1 MAIFNV
7 SETWSSGHSRS
18 FRGFDP
24 DDDKVEVRANGNTL
38 CLIDGNGNCT
48 ISGNRRRIYCHYNN
62 YNAVLTVT
70 LLPNFA
76 GRKDNCSL
84 KMRSRHN
91 EPGKT
96 CKSGSPL
103 DGNRFGGY
111 GFAVDKNGW
120 DAKRE
125 PTHNCHDQHKSGSFE
140 KKLENAKAV
149 KLRQTIKDE
158 GGGVHQ
164 IGEIDFMDG
173 NGFHKVMDIFD
184 NSPKRWMVDRGLYD
198 TKSYF
203 WIRNNGSGSI
213 TVRDVSLEILP

>member
-1 MAIFNV
+1 MVIFNV
-7 SETWSSGHSRS
+7 SEMWSNRHSRS

-24 DDDKVEVRANGNTL
+24 DDDKVEVRANSNTL
-38 CLIDGNGNCT
+38 CVIDGNDNCT
-48 ISGNRRRIYCHYNN
+48 INGNRRRIYCHYNN
-62 YNAVLTVT
+62 YNAILTVT
-70 LLPNFA
+70 LIPQFA
-76 GRKDNCSL
+76 GKKDNCSL

-91 EPGKT
+91 ERGKT

-111 GFAVDKNGW
+111 GFAVDENGW

-125 PTHNCHDQHKSGSFE
+125 PTHNCHDQQKSGSVP
-140 KKLENAKAV
+140 KKLENGKAV
-149 KLRQTIKDE
+149 KLRHTIKDE
-158 GGGVHQ
+158 GGKVHQ
-164 IGEIDFMDG
+164 IGEIDYIDG
-173 NGFHKVMDIFD
+173 NGFHKLMDIFD
-184 NSPKRWMVDRGLYD
+184 NSPKSWMVDRNLYE